1 MINVNQTLT
10 GKDSFTMVEDVVLRM
25 YTLLDGF
32 TIETAGLYAYLRSWR
47 QNEPSHKLYRCVWL
61 SREEIYAQTGI
72 GRKPFDR
79 HLRALTDCG
88 LVRMEKGRL
97 REPNKQVFVV
107 NEPLTEAEFR
117 ALYPEQIARFD
128 ATLQEYYGRRAADQE
143 RFEEKRKAKYQISE
157 ASLNPDPVPPEETP
171 ETSEAIS
178 DLIAWL

>member
-1 MINVNQTLT
+1 MINVYQTLT
-10 GKDSFTMVEDVVLRM
+10 GKDSFTMVEDIVLRM

-79 HLRALTDCG
+79 HLRALTECG

-157 ASLNPDPVPPEETP
+157 GSLTPDVIPLEETQ
-171 ETSEAIS
+171 EISEAIS
-178 DLIAWL
+178 DLIEWF

>member
-10 GKDSFTMVEDVVLRM
+10 GKDSFTMVEDIVLRM

-47 QNEPSHKLYRCVWL
+47 QNDPSHKLYRCVWL

-79 HLRALTDCG
+79 HLKALTACG
-88 LVRMEKGRL
+88 LVKTEKGRL

-128 ATLQEYYGRRAADQE
+128 AALQEYYGRRVADQA
-143 RFEEKRKAKYQISE
+143 RFEEKRKAKYEISE
-157 ASLNPDPVPPEETP
+157 VSINPQPDPEQPTEEA
-171 ETSEAIS
+171 EMIEEV
-178 DLIAWL
+178 IAWF